1 MLSCLSLTIT
11 YMNYR
16 SSSPRR
22 GSNRNSF
29 RHSSSRSSRE
39 RNRKSTKRLDESLY
53 TQPIQ
58 DTASEITNNTSF
70 ENYGLNKKIVEL
82 VSKRGFT
89 SATHIQDQV
98 MPHILEKKDVIG
110 LAQTGSGKTGSYLIP
125 LLHNTV
131 DKETKHPQ
139 SQTLIIVP
147 TRELAFQVENEL
159 YQFGIKDLRLFSAIC
174 VGGMPIYD
182 QIKKLK
188 KPTQFIIGTPG
199 RLMDLAE
206 RKVLKLENVTSVVV
220 DEVDRML
227 DMGFIDDINWI
238 MERIPES
245 RQGLF
250 FSATFNKSI
259 SPILDRLS
267 PNAQLVKVEGQ
278 KPSPFVEQSVIH
290 IKDRR
295 QKLETLFELVKSES
309 EMKALVFINTKSET
323 ERVAKYFADEGMK
336 AVYLHG
342 GKPQKSRLRTI
353 KDFKLMKTGF
363 LVATDVAAR
372 GLDID
377 DITHV
382 FNYDEPD
389 SVETYIHRIGRTGR
403 AGRYGKAVTL
413 VVK

>member
-1 MLSCLSLTIT
+1 MTFNNS
-11 YMNYR
+11 R
-16 SSSPRR
+16 RR
-22 GSNRNSF
+22 GMDRNSF
-29 RHSSSRSSRE
+29 RHSSSRSSRG
-39 RNRKSTKRLDESLY
+39 RGRAVSKKLDEALY

-58 DTASEITNNTSF
+58 DAKSEITDNNSF
-70 ENYGLNKKIVEL
+70 DSYGLDTSITSIIK
-82 VSKRGFT
+82 KRGYT

-98 MPHILEKKDVIG
+98 IPHIMEKKDVIG

-125 LLHNTV
+125 LLHNAVT
-131 DKETKHPQ
+131 KEAKNPNAV
-139 SQTLIIVP
+139 TLIIVP

-159 YQFGIKDLRLFSAIC
+159 FEFGIKDLRLFSAIC

-182 QIKKLK
+182 QIRKLK

-206 RKVLKLENVTSVVV
+206 RGVLKLDKVTSVVV

-238 MERIPES
+238 MDRIPET

-259 SPILDRLS
+259 APILEKLS
-267 PNAQLVKVEGQ
+267 PNAHLVKVEGQ
-278 KPSPFVEQSVIH
+278 KPSPFVEQSMIH
-290 IKDRR
+290 VRDRKK
-295 QKLETLFELVKSES
+295 KLETLFDLIKDAG

-323 ERVAKYFADEGMK
+323 ERVAQYFSEEGLH

-353 KDFKLMKTGF
+353 KDFKSMKTGF

>member
-1 MLSCLSLTIT
+1 MSFNTK
-11 YMNYR
+11 
-16 SSSPRR
+16 R
-22 GSNRNSF
+22 GFNRNSF
-29 RHSSSRSSRE
+29 RHSSSRSSRS
-39 RNRKSTKRLDESLY
+39 RGRANTKKLDEALY
-53 TQPIQ
+53 TQAIQ
-58 DTASEITNNTSF
+58 DVKTELTNNASF
-70 ENYGLNKKIVEL
+70 DSYGLHTSILSVIKG
-82 VSKRGFT
+82 RGYT

-98 MPHILEKKDVIG
+98 IPHIVAGRDVIG
-110 LAQTGSGKTGSYLIP
+110 LAQTGSGKTASYIIP
-125 LLHNTV
+125 LLHNV
-131 DKETKHPQ
+131 VKKESKNPEEV
-139 SQTLIIVP
+139 TLIVVP

-159 YQFGIKDLRLFSAIC
+159 YEFGIKQLRLFSAIC
-174 VGGMPIYD
+174 VGGMPISE
-182 QIKKLK
+182 QIRKLR

-206 RKVLKLENVTSVVV
+206 RKVLKLEKVTSVVV

-238 MERIPES
+238 MDKIPES

-259 SPILDRLS
+259 APVLERLAPS
-267 PNAQLVKVEGQ
+267 AQLIKIEGQ
-278 KPSPFVEQSVIH
+278 RPSPFVEQTMVYVR
-290 IKDRR
+290 DRKK
-295 QKLETLFELVKSES
+295 KLETLFEIIQNEAEQDVKGI
-309 EMKALVFINTKSET
+309 VFINTKMET
-323 ERVAKYFADEGMK
+323 ERVAQYFSEEGFDV
-336 AVYLHG
+336 VYLHG
-342 GKPQKSRLRTI
+342 GQQQKKRLRTI
-353 KDFKLMKTGF
+353 KDFKHMKKGF

-389 SVETYIHRIGRTGR
+389 STETYIHRIGRTGR